1 MPGFLVNDDDNEEVV
16 VVVVVLDCF
25 SSSMPTAGAMDDS
38 EAGCGQSSYLLLPFL
53 LPNAK
58 SAVDVDV
65 ESDGLILLK
74 LSPRW
79 AMLSWFLLKSNRFD
93 DDNAGG

>member
-1 MPGFLVNDDDNEEVV
+1 MPGLLVNDDDNEEVF
-16 VVVVVLDCF
+16 VVVVLDCF
-25 SSSMPTAGAMDDS
+25 SSSMPTVGAMDDS
-38 EAGCGQSSYLLLPFL
+38 EVGCGQSSYLLLFL